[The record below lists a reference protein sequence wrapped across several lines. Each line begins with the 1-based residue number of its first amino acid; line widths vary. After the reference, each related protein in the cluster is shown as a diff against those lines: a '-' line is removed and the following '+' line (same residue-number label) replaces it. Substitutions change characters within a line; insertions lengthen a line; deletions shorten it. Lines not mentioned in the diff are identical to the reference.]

1 MIKIKLSLFIHR
13 GKRQMKV
20 EFPYSTLVKDT
31 VKNFQGISW
40 SRTHGCFYLPY
51 SRSLFLEL
59 YAYLRKY
66 KYFVDY
72 EELTSAKPLPKL
84 RKVEQRISK
93 PELLKGKSITYFKE
107 YKEYLSGLRHSSSTI
122 TTYTNFIA
130 DFLLFVGKRPL
141 ESIDNTMIQRFVE
154 RLVIDKGY
162 SISSHRQ
169 LISAIKHFGERF
181 TVSGIEVTT
190 LQRPMRQ
197 KRLPVVLSQQEVIT
211 LLRSTANL
219 KHRMALALIYSAGL
233 RISELLKLRTADI
246 DPERKQIRIHQAKG
260 RKDRYVILAESIV
273 PLLQNYLATY
283 RPSDYLIEGVDGGP
297 YSAQS
302 VRNFLRRS
310 CRKAGIKKHITPHT
324 LRHSYATHLIENGVG
339 LRYVQELLG
348 HAKPETT
355 MIYTHIAK
363 KDLLQIRSPL
373 DDAVLH
379 LLEPDKYP
387 SKASLSGRF

>member
-1 MIKIKLSLFIHR
+1 
-13 GKRQMKV
+13 MKV
-20 EFPYSTLVKDT
+20 EFPYSALVKDT

-40 SRTHGCFYLPY
+40 SRTHRCFYLPY
-51 SRSLFLEL
+51 SRSHFLEF

-72 EELTSAKPLPKL
+72 EQVTLAKPLPKL

-181 TVSGIEVTT
+181 TLSGIEVTT
-190 LQRPMRQ
+190 LQRPKRQ
-197 KRLPVVLSQQEVIT
+197 KRLPNVLSQQEVIA

-246 DPERKQIRIHQAKG
+246 DPGRQQIRIHQAKG

-283 RPSDYLIEGVDGGP
+283 RPSDYLIEGIDGGP

>member
-1 MIKIKLSLFIHR
+1 
-13 GKRQMKV
+13 MKV
-20 EFPYSTLVKDT
+20 EFPYSALVKDT
-31 VKNFQGISW
+31 VKNFKGMRW
-40 SRTHGCFYLPY
+40 SRTHRCYYAPY
-51 SRSLFLEL
+51 SRSLFLEF
-59 YAYLRKY
+59 YAYLRKHH
-66 KYFVDY
+66 YFVDY
-72 EELTSAKPLPKL
+72 EQVASTRPMPKL
-84 RKVEQRISK
+84 RKVEPRITK
-93 PELLKGKSITYFKE
+93 PELLKGDSIIYFKE
-107 YKEYLSGLRHSSSTI
+107 YKEYLTGLRHSASTI

-130 DFLLFVGKRPL
+130 DFLLFVGNRPL
-141 ESIDNTMIQRFVE
+141 GSIDNTMVQRFVE
-154 RLVIDKGY
+154 QLVINKGY

-181 TVSGIEVTT
+181 TISGIEVTN
-190 LQRPMRQ
+190 LQRPKRQ
-197 KRLPVVLSQQEVIT
+197 KRLPVVLSQQEVIV
-211 LLRSTANL
+211 LLRCTANL

-233 RISELLKLRTADI
+233 RISELLKLKTGDT
-246 DPERKQIRIHQAKG
+246 DLERRQIRIHQAKG

-283 RPSDYLIEGVDGGP
+283 RPPNYLIEGVGGGP

-310 CRKAGIKKHITPHT
+310 CRKAGIKKHITPHS

>member
-1 MIKIKLSLFIHR
+1 
-13 GKRQMKV
+13 MKV
-20 EFPYSTLVKDT
+20 EFPYSALVKDT

-40 SRTHGCFYLPY
+40 SRTHRCFYLPY
-51 SRSLFLEL
+51 SRSHFLEF

-72 EELTSAKPLPKL
+72 EQVTLAKPLPKL

-141 ESIDNTMIQRFVE
+141 ESIDNTLIQRFVE
-154 RLVIDKGY
+154 RLVINKGY

-181 TVSGIEVTT
+181 TLSGIEVTT
-190 LQRPMRQ
+190 LQRPKRQ
-197 KRLPVVLSQQEVIT
+197 KRLPIVLSQQEVIA

-246 DPERKQIRIHQAKG
+246 DQGRQQIRIHQAKG

-283 RPSDYLIEGVDGGP
+283 RPSDYLIEGIDGGP

-310 CRKAGIKKHITPHT
+310 CRKAGIKKRITPHT

>member
-1 MIKIKLSLFIHR
+1 
-13 GKRQMKV
+13 MKV
-20 EFPYSTLVKDT
+20 EFPYSALVKDT

-40 SRTHGCFYLPY
+40 SRTHRCFYLPY
-51 SRSLFLEL
+51 SRSHFLEF

-72 EELTSAKPLPKL
+72 EQVTLAKPLPKL

-154 RLVIDKGY
+154 RLVINKGY

-181 TVSGIEVTT
+181 TLSGIEVTT
-190 LQRPMRQ
+190 LQRPKRQ
-197 KRLPVVLSQQEVIT
+197 KRLPIVLSQQEVIA
-211 LLRSTANL
+211 LLRNTANL

-246 DPERKQIRIHQAKG
+246 DPGRQQIRIHQAKG

-283 RPSDYLIEGVDGGP
+283 RPSDYLIEGIDGGP

>member
-1 MIKIKLSLFIHR
+1 
-13 GKRQMKV
+13 MKV
-20 EFPYSTLVKDT
+20 EFPYSALVKDT
-31 VKNFQGISW
+31 VKNFKGMRW
-40 SRTHGCFYLPY
+40 SRTHRCYYVPY
-51 SRSLFLEL
+51 SRSLFLEF
-59 YAYLRKY
+59 YAYLRKHH
-66 KYFVDY
+66 YFVDY
-72 EELTSAKPLPKL
+72 EQVASTRPMPKL
-84 RKVEQRISK
+84 RKVEPRITK
-93 PELLKGKSITYFKE
+93 PELLKGDSIIYFKE
-107 YKEYLSGLRHSSSTI
+107 YKEYLTGLRHSASTI

-130 DFLLFVGKRPL
+130 DFLLFVGNRPL
-141 ESIDNTMIQRFVE
+141 GSIDNTMVQRFVE
-154 RLVIDKGY
+154 QLVINKGY

-181 TVSGIEVTT
+181 TICGIEVTN
-190 LQRPMRQ
+190 LQRPKRQ
-197 KRLPVVLSQQEVIT
+197 KRLPVVLSQQEVIM
-211 LLRSTANL
+211 LLQSTANL

-233 RISELLKLRTADI
+233 RISELLKLKTGDI
-246 DPERKQIRIHQAKG
+246 DLGRRQIRIHQAKG

-283 RPSDYLIEGVDGGP
+283 RPPNYLIEGVGGGP

-310 CRKAGIKKHITPHT
+310 CRKAGIKKHITPHS

-348 HAKPETT
+348 HTKPETT

-387 SKASLSGRF
+387 AKASLSGRF

>member
-1 MIKIKLSLFIHR
+1 
-13 GKRQMKV
+13 MKV
-20 EFPYSTLVKDT
+20 EFPYSALVKDT

-40 SRTHGCFYLPY
+40 SRTHRCFYLPY
-51 SRSLFLEL
+51 SRSHFLEF

-72 EELTSAKPLPKL
+72 EQVTLAKPLPKL

-141 ESIDNTMIQRFVE
+141 ESIDNTLIQRFVE
-154 RLVIDKGY
+154 RLVINKGY

-181 TVSGIEVTT
+181 TLSGIEVTT
-190 LQRPMRQ
+190 LQRPKRQ
-197 KRLPVVLSQQEVIT
+197 KRLPIVLSQQEVIA
-211 LLRSTANL
+211 LLRNTANL

-246 DPERKQIRIHQAKG
+246 DQGRQQIRIHQAKG

-283 RPSDYLIEGVDGGP
+283 RPSDYLIEGIDGGP

>member
-1 MIKIKLSLFIHR
+1 
-13 GKRQMKV
+13 MKV
-20 EFPYSTLVKDT
+20 EFPYSALVKDT

-40 SRTHGCFYLPY
+40 SRTHRCFYLPY
-51 SRSLFLEL
+51 SRSHFLEF

-72 EELTSAKPLPKL
+72 EQVTLAKPLPKL

-141 ESIDNTMIQRFVE
+141 ESIDNTLIQRFVE
-154 RLVIDKGY
+154 RLVINKGY

-181 TVSGIEVTT
+181 TLSGIEVTT
-190 LQRPMRQ
+190 LQRPKRQ
-197 KRLPVVLSQQEVIT
+197 KRLPIVLSQQEVIA
-211 LLRSTANL
+211 LLRNTANL

-246 DPERKQIRIHQAKG
+246 DQGRQQIRIHQAKG

-283 RPSDYLIEGVDGGP
+283 RPSDYLIEGIDGGP

-387 SKASLSGRF
+387 SKASLSGRL

>member
-1 MIKIKLSLFIHR
+1 
-13 GKRQMKV
+13 MKV
-20 EFPYSTLVKDT
+20 EFPYSALVKDT

-40 SRTHGCFYLPY
+40 SRTHRCFYLPY
-51 SRSLFLEL
+51 SRSHFLEF

-72 EELTSAKPLPKL
+72 EQVTLAKPLPKL

-141 ESIDNTMIQRFVE
+141 ESIDNTLIQRFVE
-154 RLVIDKGY
+154 RLVINKGY

-181 TVSGIEVTT
+181 TLSGIEVTT
-190 LQRPMRQ
+190 LQRPKRQ
-197 KRLPVVLSQQEVIT
+197 KRLPIVLSQQEVIA
-211 LLRSTANL
+211 LLRNTANL

-246 DPERKQIRIHQAKG
+246 DPGRQQIRIHQAKG

-283 RPSDYLIEGVDGGP
+283 RPSDYLIEGIDGGP

-310 CRKAGIKKHITPHT
+310 CRKAGIKKRITPHT